1 MRRILL
7 FIPVVAA
14 SMLLPVARPVS
25 VAGGDDE
32 LQGIRDR
39 LTALERTVI
48 RDPFHPKQ
56 TLVARIQAVE
66 DNLAAVEKRFGES
79 EKARDRDDGS
89 VQRSL
94 TDLKRELAALD
105 RALDELTARV
115 KRLEAKQ

>member
-1 MRRILL
+1 MRSILL
-7 FIPVVAA
+7 FVLVVAG
-14 SMLLPVARPVS
+14 SILPPAARPVS
-25 VAGGDDE
+25 VVVVDDE

-56 TLVARIQAVE
+56 TLVARIGAVE
-66 DNLAAVEKRFGES
+66 ENLVAMEKGFGES

-89 VQRSL
+89 MQRSL

-105 RALDELTARV
+105 RALDDLTTRV
-115 KRLEAKQ
+115 KRLEARQ